1 MPIYKLQTN
10 KKSKNYTS
18 SITILKKGNTVRH
31 LSIIAAALF
40 FTSTGHAA
48 VTEDAYIAGYAAGIL
63 KHGFKVE
70 IPTLIV
76 REGVI
81 TVPANKLTPDN
92 RVSIV
97 QALAQIP
104 GVTAVTVSDSI
115 AGGPTERDAFA
126 PIQRPG
132 ASAREPGPG
141 SEEAVASEGVPA
153 AGPAV
158 LETGMLPKG
167 HLFKPLLADPRWA
180 HFSAAYRNYVGNNI
194 DGNNNGA
201 VSFGETIP
209 FYRGNFGNSTV
220 QWEAGLQAA
229 VFSDFNLGAPS
240 ADLIN
245 SDFIASAYG
254 SMRAGN
260 FSAFGRVYHQ
270 SSHLGDEFLL
280 RRLTSLERINLS
292 YEGADLRL
300 SYELPYGLRVYGG
313 GGGIFHKEPSTI
325 KPWSIQYGV
334 EFRSPWRIE
343 VVSLRPIAAV
353 DIKNHE
359 QNDWNADVSARAG
372 VQLDHFQTFGRKLL
386 FLVEYFHGNSPTGQF
401 FRQRVDYLGIGAHYH
416 F

>member
-1 MPIYKLQTN
+1 MT
-10 KKSKNYTS
+10 
-18 SITILKKGNTVRH
+18 LKKGNTVRH
-31 LSIIAAALF
+31 LSIIAAALWF
-40 FTSTGHAA
+40 FTSTVHAA

-76 REGVI
+76 RGGVV

-115 AGGPTERDAFA
+115 AGGPAQRDAFK
-126 PIQRPG
+126 PIQRP
-132 ASAREPGPG
+132 AATSPEPGP
-141 SEEAVASEGVPA
+141 EEAVASEGVPA

-158 LETGMLPKG
+158 LATGMLPKG

-194 DGNNNGA
+194 DGNHNGA

-209 FYRGNFGNSTV
+209 FYRGNFGKSTV

-280 RRLTSLERINLS
+280 RRLTNLERINLS

-372 VQLDHFQTFGRKLL
+372 VQLDRFQTFGRKLS

>member
-1 MPIYKLQTN
+1 MRYLN
-10 KKSKNYTS
+10 
-18 SITILKKGNTVRH
+18 
-31 LSIIAAALF
+31 IIAVMLF
-40 FTSTGHAA
+40 FTSTVHAA
-48 VTEDAYIAGYAAGIL
+48 VTEDAYIAGYAAGVL
-63 KHGFKVE
+63 KHGFGME
-70 IPTLIV
+70 IPTLVVKDGI
-76 REGVI
+76 I
-81 TVPANKLTPDN
+81 TVSEDKLKSEN
-92 RVSIV
+92 RGQVV
-97 QALAQIP
+97 QALSKIP
-104 GVTAVTVSDSI
+104 GVAGVTIAEESVSRTA
-115 AGGPTERDAFA
+115 EREAFK
-126 PIQRPG
+126 PIQHP
-132 ASAREPGPG
+132 SATSREPGAATT
-141 SEEAVASEGVPA
+141 ETEAGVPA
-153 AGPAV
+153 AGPTV
-158 LETGMLPKG
+158 LATGMLPAG

-194 DGNNNGA
+194 DGNNNAA

-209 FYRGNFGNSTV
+209 FYRANFGQSTV

-245 SDFIASAYG
+245 TDFIASAYG
-254 SMRAGN
+254 SVRAGH
-260 FSAFGRVYHQ
+260 FSAFGRIYHQ
-270 SSHLGDEFLL
+270 SSHLGDELLL
-280 RRLTSLERINLS
+280 RRLTNLERINLS

-334 EFRSPWRIE
+334 EFRSPWRIAFLP
-343 VVSLRPIAAV
+343 LRPIVAV
-353 DIKNHE
+353 DLKNHQ

-372 VQLDHFQTFGRKLL
+372 VQLDHFRAFGRNLQ

>member
-1 MPIYKLQTN
+1 MRYL
-10 KKSKNYTS
+10 
-18 SITILKKGNTVRH
+18 H
-31 LSIIAAALF
+31 IIAVMLF
-40 FTSTGHAA
+40 FTSTVNAA

-63 KHGFKVE
+63 KHGFRME

-76 REGVI
+76 KDGII
-81 TVPANKLTPDN
+81 TVPEDKLTEDN
-92 RVSIV
+92 RAQIV
-97 QALAQIP
+97 QALSKIP
-104 GVTAVTVSDSI
+104 GVTGVTLAAKSVSR
-115 AGGPTERDAFA
+115 PMQRDAFK
-126 PIQRPG
+126 PIQQPP
-132 ASAREPGPG
+132 ATSSE
-141 SEEAVASEGVPA
+141 SEETIAGEGVPA
-153 AGPAV
+153 AGPIV
-158 LETGMLPKG
+158 LATGMLPQG

-180 HFSAAYRNYVGNNI
+180 HFSASYRNYVGNNI

-209 FYRGNFGNSTV
+209 FYRANFGQSTV
-220 QWEAGLQAA
+220 QWETGIQAA

-240 ADLIN
+240 NDLIN
-245 SDFIASAYG
+245 TDFIASVYG
-254 SMRAGN
+254 SIRAGH

-280 RRLTSLERINLS
+280 RRLTDLERINLS

-343 VVSLRPIAAV
+343 LLSLRPIVAV
-353 DIKNHE
+353 DLKNHQ

-372 VQLDHFQTFGRKLL
+372 VQLDHFQAFGRHLQ
-386 FLVEYFHGNSPTGQF
+386 FLVEYFHGNSPIGQF
-401 FRQRVDYLGIGAHYH
+401 FRERVDYLGIGAHYH

>member
-1 MPIYKLQTN
+1 M
-10 KKSKNYTS
+10 
-18 SITILKKGNTVRH
+18 
-31 LSIIAAALF
+31 LF
-40 FTSTGHAA
+40 FTSIANAA
-48 VTEDAYIAGYAAGIL
+48 VTEDSYIAGYAAGVL
-63 KHGFKVE
+63 KHGFKIE

-76 REGVI
+76 RDGI
-81 TVPANKLTPDN
+81 IIVPEDKLPTDN
-92 RVSIV
+92 RAGVV
-97 QALAQIP
+97 QALSQIP
-104 GVTAVTVSDSI
+104 GVTGVTVAEKKVSRT
-115 AGGPTERDAFA
+115 AQRDAFK
-126 PIQRPG
+126 PIQQPDPTSP
-132 ASAREPGPG
+132 A
-141 SEEAVASEGVPA
+141 SEETIEGEGVPA

-158 LETGMLPKG
+158 LATGMLPEG

-209 FYRGNFGNSTV
+209 FYRANFGQSSV
-220 QWEAGLQAA
+220 QWETGIQAA

-240 ADLIN
+240 NDLIN
-245 SDFIASAYG
+245 TDFIASVYG
-254 SMRAGN
+254 SMRTGH

-280 RRLTSLERINLS
+280 RRLTDLERINLS

-343 VVSLRPIAAV
+343 LVSLRPIVAV
-353 DIKNHE
+353 DIKNHQ

-372 VQLDHFQTFGRKLL
+372 VQLDRFQAFGRRLL

-401 FRQRVDYLGIGAHYH
+401 FRERVDYLGIGAHYH